1 MLPSVI
7 GNHRTIRINRLRQ
20 MINGLRELL
29 LPYIMFNGRYATRFI
44 ERDPSYDTW
53 MIVLLRYDFQP
64 FLRKAA
70 NRLIIELKGRR
81 HFRPDEHAFHI
92 TPI

>member
-1 MLPSVI
+1 
-7 GNHRTIRINRLRQ
+7 
-20 MINGLRELL
+20 
-29 LPYIMFNGRYATRFI
+29 
-44 ERDPSYDTW
+44 